1 MEFSLDMNIKLGEK
15 NHKHVAIVSIRE
27 PESGEY
33 AEFYGTVSP
42 GGSMGP
48 ELTQFVLRE
57 IESWISLK
65 QDEQDEART
74 GKPEV
79 RSSSMVVCG
88 ENGKSSKERMPWGRS
103 NTILGS
109 ISFCFVGLFP
119 SYAQMLVPILPDGS
133 SAWERDSFSAEKYG
147 GEFLFCQIAA
157 QPCPLPARL

>member
-1 MEFSLDMNIKLGEK
+1 MEEKLFLVDDRHYLHVQECDEGGYDYTFYDKESYAAVDGGRMDEPEEWGITTILQAAEAKK

-65 QDEQDEART
+65 QDEQEEAEA
-74 GKPEV
+74 K
-79 RSSSMVVCG
+79 
-88 ENGKSSKERMPWGRS
+88 
-103 NTILGS
+103 
-109 ISFCFVGLFP
+109 
-119 SYAQMLVPILPDGS
+119 
-133 SAWERDSFSAEKYG
+133 
-147 GEFLFCQIAA
+147 
-157 QPCPLPARL
+157 

>member
-65 QDEQDEART
+65 QDGRRRPRQNEICCEAAHSQPAPGRHQRL
-74 GKPEV
+74 PE
-79 RSSSMVVCG
+79 R
-88 ENGKSSKERMPWGRS
+88 RAGR
-103 NTILGS
+103 
-109 ISFCFVGLFP
+109 
-119 SYAQMLVPILPDGS
+119 
-133 SAWERDSFSAEKYG
+133 
-147 GEFLFCQIAA
+147 
-157 QPCPLPARL
+157 

>member
-1 MEFSLDMNIKLGEK
+1 
-15 NHKHVAIVSIRE
+15 
-27 PESGEY
+27 
-33 AEFYGTVSP
+33 
-42 GGSMGP
+42 
-48 ELTQFVLRE
+48 
-57 IESWISLK
+57 
-65 QDEQDEART
+65 
-74 GKPEV
+74 
-79 RSSSMVVCG
+79 MVVCG

-157 QPCPLPARL
+157 QPCPLPARLYCSADVRANRCCQHFAVQMPVAGRGRAVALAESSRTIERKPGHISPPKKRLWLSSATHPQNESCLLGIALRMQAYHEIKQR